1 KAHPDVHEI
10 FFQVFDKGW
19 MEDAEGRFIDFKN
32 TIILLTSN
40 AGTDLIMNLCKDP
53 DLMPEPEGIA
63 KALHEPLL
71 KIFPAALLGR
81 LVTIPYY
88 PLSDEVLKL
97 IIKLQL
103 GRIKKRIMENHGI
116 PFHYDNEVIQL
127 ISDRC
132 NELESGARV
141 VDAILTNTVLP
152 VISQEF
158 LTKMMS
164 GELFSAI
171 RISVKDSEFNYQFE

>member
-1 KAHPDVHEI
+1 VHEI

-53 DLMPEPEGIA
+53 ELMPDPEGIA
-63 KALHEPLL
+63 KALREPLL

-81 LVTIPYY
+81 LVTIPFY
-88 PLSDEVLKL
+88 PLSDDMLKT

-103 GRIKKRIMENHGI
+103 GRIETRMMENHSI
-116 PFHYDNEVIQL
+116 SFSYDENVVAL
-127 ISDRC
+127 IVDRC
-132 NELESGARV
+132 SELESGARV

-152 VISQEF
+152 AISQEF
-158 LTKMMS
+158 LTKMMA
-164 GELFSAI
+164 GETMSAI
-171 RISVKDSEFNYQFE
+171 KITVKDSEFNYQFE